1 MMNYM
6 MNCLIL
12 DKIVILFVTKYW
24 ILKFVFNRSKWL
36 VRSFYLVS
44 LI

>member
-1 MMNYM
+1 MMNYV

-24 ILKFVFNRSKWL
+24 ILKMMC
-36 VRSFYLVS
+36 
-44 LI
+44 LIEVNG